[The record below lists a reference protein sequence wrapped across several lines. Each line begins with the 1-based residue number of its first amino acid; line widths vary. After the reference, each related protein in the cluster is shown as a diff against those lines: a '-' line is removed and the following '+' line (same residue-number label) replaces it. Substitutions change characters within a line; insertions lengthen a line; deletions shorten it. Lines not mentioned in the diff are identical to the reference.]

1 MNGYKRRGDP
11 KPAWSLNRHTH
22 GNILVRSFSN
32 MKICVF
38 GLWHLGCVTAA
49 CAAQRFPTIGLDP
62 DPTVIA
68 ELQAGRPPLLEPGLE
83 DLIREGHASGH
94 LRFTNDAR
102 DALAE
107 ADIVWVA
114 FDTPVDEEDRADI
127 GFVEF
132 QIASLFPHLREGSM
146 VLISSQMPVGTTRR
160 IETSY
165 RESFPHKD
173 VHFAYSPENL
183 RLGKALDVFRNPGR
197 IVIGTR
203 ADQDRERLGQLFAP
217 FCDNLIWMSIE
228 SAEMTKHALNAFLAN
243 SIAFINEIAAVCEG
257 VGADAKQVE
266 KGLKS
271 DERIG
276 PRAYL
281 GAGGPFAG
289 GTLARDISFL
299 TSAASSL
306 DLPVPLLESVKL
318 SNDLHK
324 HWPRRKL
331 LSMLGTLAGKR
342 VAVLGLTYKP
352 GTNTLRRSSSI
363 ELCRWLSEQH
373 ATVNAFDPA
382 VQQLPADLTE
392 TITLADSALAALEG
406 CDAAVIATEWPEFR
420 ALTAPDLIA
429 RMKTPIVLDANRF
442 LDKSLGATPPMRYI
456 AVGMPKEIA

>member
-1 MNGYKRRGDP
+1 
-11 KPAWSLNRHTH
+11 
-22 GNILVRSFSN
+22 

-62 DPTVIA
+62 DPKVIA
-68 ELQAGRPPLLEPGLE
+68 ELQAGRPPILEPGLE
-83 DLIREGHASGH
+83 DLIRDGHASGH

-107 ADIVWVA
+107 ADIVWVT
-114 FDTPVDEEDRADI
+114 FDTPVDEDDRADV

-146 VLISSQMPVGTTRR
+146 VLISSQLPVGTTSR
-160 IETSY
+160 IEAAY
-165 RESFPHKD
+165 RGAYAGKH

-183 RLGKALDVFRNPGR
+183 RLGKALEVFRSPGR

-203 ADQDRERLGQLFAP
+203 TAEDRERLIPLLTP

-299 TSAASSL
+299 TSTASSL
-306 DLPVPLLESVKL
+306 DLPAPLLESIKH

-331 LSMLGTLAGKR
+331 LSLLGTLAGKR
-342 VAVLGLTYKP
+342 IAVLGLTYKP
-352 GTNTLRRSSSI
+352 GTNTLRRSSSV
-363 ELCRWLSEQH
+363 ELCRWLSERQ
-373 ATVNAFDPA
+373 AKVNAFDPA
-382 VQQLPADLTE
+382 VQELPADLKE
-392 TITLADSALAALEG
+392 TVTLADSPLAAVSG

-420 ALTAPDLIA
+420 ALSAPDLIA
-429 RMKTPIVLDANRF
+429 WMKTPIVLDANRF
-442 LDKSLGATPPMRYI
+442 LDKSLGTTAPLRYI

>member
-1 MNGYKRRGDP
+1 
-11 KPAWSLNRHTH
+11 LNRNHV
-22 GNILVRSFSN
+22 NILVRSFSN

-62 DPTVIA
+62 DPKVIA
-68 ELQAGRPPLLEPGLE
+68 ELQAGRPPILEPGLE
-83 DLIREGHASGH
+83 SLIRDGHASGR
-94 LRFTNDAR
+94 LRFTNDAG

-132 QIASLFPHLREGSM
+132 QIASLFPHLREESM
-146 VLISSQMPVGTTRR
+146 VLISSQLPVGTTSR
-160 IETSY
+160 IEAAY
-165 RESFPHKD
+165 RGAYAGKH

-183 RLGKALDVFRNPGR
+183 RLGKALEVFRSPGR

-203 ADQDRERLGQLFAP
+203 TAEDRERLIPLLTP
-217 FCDNLIWMSIE
+217 FCDNLIWMSVE

-243 SIAFINEIAAVCEG
+243 SIAFINEIATVCEG

-299 TSAASSL
+299 TSTASSL
-306 DLPVPLLESVKL
+306 DLPVPLLESVKR

-331 LSMLGTLAGKR
+331 LSLLRTLAGKR
-342 VAVLGLTYKP
+342 IAVLGLTYKP
-352 GTNTLRRSSSI
+352 GTNTLRRSSSV

-382 VQQLPADLTE
+382 VQELPPDLKE
-392 TITLADSALAALEG
+392 TITLADSALAAVNG

-420 ALTAPDLIA
+420 ALSAPDLIA

-442 LDKSLGATPPMRYI
+442 LDKSLAATAPLLYI